1 MSITDLFA
9 SIDAMTGPTV
19 ATVGTFD
26 GVHLGHQSLLRRVQD
41 EASARGA
48 KSVVFVFKE
57 QPRAFIKPGSQ
68 VSYLSGFEERR
79 SILRGSGIDRIVE
92 LEFGTTI
99 QQLSSVEFINAL
111 RDHVGLNALV
121 LGPGAMIGSDRSNV
135 EQLSNTDELSGIDF
149 ISVPAAVVDE
159 QAVSSSAIRNAITAG
174 DCDTAAKMLGRNYSI
189 SGVVANGE
197 KRGREL
203 GFPTANIE
211 PDFSSTVPKNGIYA
225 TLVDVDGIAHNAAT
239 SIGVR
244 PTFET
249 DGGRTIEAFLL
260 DFDGDLYTKRLRL
273 EFVKRLRPEVAF
285 ESVEQLI
292 EQMNKDVEQT
302 RQILAIN

>member
-1 MSITDLFA
+1 M
-9 SIDAMTGPTV
+9 V
-19 ATVGTFD
+19 
-26 GVHLGHQSLLRRVQD
+26 
-41 EASARGA
+41 
-48 KSVVFVFKE
+48 K
-57 QPRAFIKPGSQ
+57 
-68 VSYLSGFEERR
+68 
-79 SILRGSGIDRIVE
+79 
-92 LEFGTTI
+92 
-99 QQLSSVEFINAL
+99 
-111 RDHVGLNALV
+111 
-121 LGPGAMIGSDRSNV
+121 NV
-135 EQLSNTDELSGIDF
+135 
-149 ISVPAAVVDE
+149 
-159 QAVSSSAIRNAITAG
+159 
-174 DCDTAAKMLGRNYSI
+174 
-189 SGVVANGE
+189 
-197 KRGREL
+197 